1 MKQMVGGY
9 GNKHIT
15 YIVWWFSVLVFG
27 LGLGLGFD
35 LTARALQ

>member
-9 GNKHIT
+9 GNKHMT

-27 LGLGLGFD
+27 LGFD